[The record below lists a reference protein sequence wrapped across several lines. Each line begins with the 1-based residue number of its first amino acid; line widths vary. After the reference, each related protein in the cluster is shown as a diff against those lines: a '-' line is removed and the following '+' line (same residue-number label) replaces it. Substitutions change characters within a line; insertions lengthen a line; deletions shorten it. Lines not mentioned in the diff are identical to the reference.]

1 MLTPEVKR
9 RRTAALDGPATAPQ
23 RAVPDP
29 GPPCRQCGAGFM
41 VRTRVVPDGLDVRP
55 QHRLP
60 VAVIR
65 SAPRHAARGE
75 LTPAMPSGAG

>member
-1 MLTPEVKR
+1 VLTPEVKR

-41 VRTRVVPDGLDVRP
+41 VRTG
-55 QHRLP
+55 
-60 VAVIR
+60 
-65 SAPRHAARGE
+65 SC
-75 LTPAMPSGAG
+75 LTGSTCGHITGCG